1 MIEEINSAPI
11 VPTDSIRLSALL
23 EQRTQELEKVAGAL
37 DGLYMDWKSGD
48 ITREQYR
55 RMKVRFEEQSQQL
68 REAIAH
74 IQSECE
80 AFAQDNDAENPYVT
94 AFLKHRNIES
104 LSRGLLV
111 ELVNAIYVH
120 QDKSIEIEFH
130 FADQYRRIAEYIE
143 NNKAELCED
152 GGKAGQDVAYQ

>member
-1 MIEEINSAPI
+1 MKETISGTSEEAAGIEETASLAYGEMADLNKVSVKEGWNS
-11 VPTDSIRLSALL
+11 
-23 EQRTQELEKVAGAL
+23 EK
-37 DGLYMDWKSGD
+37 
-48 ITREQYR
+48 YR
-55 RMKVRFEEQSQQL
+55 QL

-80 AFAQDNDAENPYVT
+80 AFAQDNDAENPYVA

-130 FADQYRRIAEYIE
+130 FADQYRRIAKYIE
-143 NNKAELCED
+143 NNEAELCED